1 MIGGPRDNQQ
11 FVKSVSSA
19 VVILCLLAVTAYSA
33 PAEVR
38 AEASESVTRSGPPWA
53 SLPSLLAASP
63 TTAALLYQDS
73 DDRIRIRFVTDG
85 NKALAVWHSNL
96 RRAPRLVCTSCP
108 GPLVADNAGFYAFSN
123 NRWDTVSLRFPRSS
137 LSDPMTVALGVI
149 RSTGTA
155 RSVPLLLGGDG
166 KYRAVQDGGPILA
179 TRPTGLRPELGNQVD
194 FQGGPSAG
202 FGTLRV
208 ASTDRDRFLSLQAPG
223 LALNDNA
230 TIVLADVDRILA
242 QTKRAAPGSVSPR
255 STPCVGQARDGEYAV
270 LLVGG
275 IRSYDDASSQ
285 SQRIPSARLVWLGSN
300 TLRDQGHIELTGF
313 YDHCT
318 ILHDG
323 SVFLWTGVSAG
334 AAAVDVALVAKT
346 GATSTRI
353 IPIAD
358 DTLVN
363 VVLESTGA
371 TASISVWP
379 LGKQAVRIDS
389 DFEVSGRPGVGGSQ
403 ILSDSAGGYWISYP
417 AVNAVARVSI

>member
-1 MIGGPRDNQQ
+1 MDNRQ

-19 VVILCLLAVTAYSA
+19 VVILCLVAVTAHFA
-33 PAEVR
+33 PAEVH

-63 TTAALLYQDS
+63 TTAALVYEGS
-73 DDRIRIRFVTDG
+73 DGRIRIRFVTDG
-85 NKALAVWHSNL
+85 NKTLAVWHSN
-96 RRAPRLVCTSCP
+96 RQRAPRLVCTACP

-123 NRWDTVSLRFPRSS
+123 DQWGPMSLEFPRSS
-137 LSDPMTVALGVI
+137 LSDPMTGAFGVI

-179 TRPTGLRPELGNQVD
+179 TRPTGLRTELGNQVD
-194 FQGGPSAG
+194 FRGGPSAG

-208 ASTDRDRFLSLQAPG
+208 ASTVGDRLLSLQAPG

-230 TIVLADVDRILA
+230 TIVLADIGRILA
-242 QTKRAAPGSVSPR
+242 HTKRAAPGSVSPR
-255 STPCVGQARDGEYAV
+255 STPCVGQARDGEYAA

-275 IRSYDDASSQ
+275 IRSHDEASTQ
-285 SQRIPSARLVWLGSN
+285 SQPIPSARLVWLGAN
-300 TLRDQGHIELTGF
+300 TLWDQGHIELTGF

-318 ILHDG
+318 ILDDG

-334 AAAVDVALVAKT
+334 AAAVDVAVVAKT
-346 GATSTRI
+346 GTTRTRI

-389 DFEVSGRPGVGGSQ
+389 DFEVSVRPGVGGSQ
-403 ILSDSAGGYWISYP
+403 ILSDNSGGYWILYP